1 MSHDVFKLAVLLP
14 ALAVLAVGIALCFA
28 RILRGP
34 SHFDR
39 VLAFDCLGLNVV
51 GALLL
56 LSSLF
61 DTDVFIDAALVVLLL
76 GFLGTMS
83 LAAYLE
89 RTHAD

>member
-1 MSHDVFKLAVLLP
+1 MSPGVFKIAVLLP
-14 ALAVLAVGIALCFA
+14 ALVVLGVGVAFCFA

-34 SHFDR
+34 SPFDR

-61 DTDVFIDAALVVLLL
+61 DTDVFLDAALVVLLL

-89 RTHAD
+89 RTRAD